1 MAGRDSLRLAAAR
14 LMRWYARAA
23 RDLPWRR
30 TRDPYA
36 IWVSEVMLQQ
46 TQVAKV
52 ISYYTR
58 FLKRFP
64 TRTVLA
70 RASLRDVL
78 RAWEGMGYYARA
90 RNLHRAARALAASA
104 EAAWPT
110 TAEAWQRVPGVGRY
124 TASAIASIAFGEAV
138 PVLDGNTRRVLA
150 RLDDFTG
157 DARSARGEAH
167 LLGIAARMMPAR
179 NPGKFN
185 QAMMELGARLCTP
198 RAPQCARCSL
208 REVCRANARGTQMIR
223 PRPRATPRVPHVD
236 VACSIVR
243 RTDRVLIA
251 QRPAEAL
258 LGGLWEF
265 PGGKRERGEALAAC
279 LRRELREELGIH
291 VRVGRARGT
300 LDHAYSHFR
309 VTLHVLEC
317 ALTSGTP
324 RAIQAANV
332 RWARVRDL
340 GRYPMGKLDRQVA
353 RSLQAEEV
361 SEMA

>member
-1 MAGRDSLRLAAAR
+1 MAGRDPLRLAAAR
-14 LMRWYARAA
+14 LMRWYARGA

-52 ISYYTR
+52 VPYYTR

-64 TRTVLA
+64 TRAALA
-70 RASLRDVL
+70 RASLREVL

-90 RNLHRAARALAASA
+90 RNLHRAVRAMATKA

-124 TASAIASIAFGEAV
+124 TASAIASIAFGEAA

-150 RLDDFTG
+150 RLDDYAG

-167 LLGIAARMMPAR
+167 LLGVAARMMSAR

-185 QAMMELGARLCTP
+185 QALMELGATLCTP
-198 RAPQCARCSL
+198 RTPQCARCPL
-208 REVCRANARGTQMIR
+208 REVCRANARGTQMMR
-223 PRPRATPRVPHVD
+223 PRPRVTPRVPHVD
-236 VACSIVR
+236 VTCGIVR
-243 RTDRVLIA
+243 RADHVLIA

-279 LRRELREELGIH
+279 LRRELREELGIRVH
-291 VRVGRARGT
+291 VGRARGT
-300 LDHAYSHFR
+300 RDHAYSHFR
-309 VTLHVLEC
+309 VTLHVFEC

-324 RAIQAANV
+324 RAIQAADV
-332 RWARVRDL
+332 RWARIRDL
-340 GRYPMGKLDRQVA
+340 GRYPMGKLDRQLA
-353 RSLQAEEV
+353 RSLQAEEAR
-361 SEMA
+361 ERA

>member
-1 MAGRDSLRLAAAR
+1 MAPREPSHAATAR

-52 ISYYTR
+52 IPYYTR

-64 TRTVLA
+64 TRAVLG
-70 RASLRDVL
+70 RASLRQVL

-90 RNLHRAARALAASA
+90 RNLHRAARAMAALPPA
-104 EAAWPT
+104 VWPT
-110 TAEAWQRVPGVGRY
+110 TAEVWQRVPGVGRY
-124 TASAIASIAFGEAV
+124 TASAIASIAFGEVV

-150 RLDDFTG
+150 RLDDYAG

-179 NPGKFN
+179 NPGGFN
-185 QAMMELGARLCTP
+185 QALMELGATMCTP
-198 RAPQCARCSL
+198 RAPQCPRCPL
-208 REVCRANARGTQMIR
+208 REACQAYARGTQAL
-223 PRPRATPRVPHVD
+223 RPRARVSRRVPHLG
-236 VACSIVR
+236 VACGIVR
-243 RTDRVLIA
+243 RADRVLIA
-251 QRPAEAL
+251 QRPAKAL
-258 LGGLWEF
+258 LGSLWEF
-265 PGGKRERGEALAAC
+265 PGGKRERGETLAAC
-279 LRRELREELGIH
+279 LRRELREELGIR
-291 VRVGRARGT
+291 VRAGRERAA
-300 LDHAYSHFR
+300 LEHAYSHYS
-309 VTLHVLEC
+309 VTLHVFDC
-317 ALTSGTP
+317 ALVSGTP
-324 RAIQAANV
+324 RAIQAADI

-353 RSLQAEEV
+353 RSLREE
-361 SEMA
+361 EARERA

>member
-1 MAGRDSLRLAAAR
+1 MAPRDPSRATVAR

-52 ISYYTR
+52 IPFYMR

-64 TRTVLA
+64 TRAVLG
-70 RASLRDVL
+70 RASLRQAL

-90 RNLHRAARALAASA
+90 RNLHRAARAMAPLPVGD
-104 EAAWPT
+104 WPT
-110 TAEAWQRVPGVGRY
+110 TAEAWQRLPGVGRY
-124 TASAIASIAFGEAV
+124 TASAIASVAFGEVV

-150 RLDDFTG
+150 RLDDYAG
-157 DARSARGEAH
+157 DARSTRGETH

-179 NPGKFN
+179 NPGGFN
-185 QAMMELGARLCTP
+185 QALMELGATVCTP
-198 RAPQCARCSL
+198 RAPQCAHCPL
-208 REVCRANARGTQMIR
+208 RDACQANARGTQAL
-223 PRPRATPRVPHVD
+223 RPRARVSRRVPHLD
-236 VACSIVR
+236 VTCGIVR
-243 RTDRVLIA
+243 RADRVLIA
-251 QRPAEAL
+251 QRPAKAL

-265 PGGKRERGEALAAC
+265 PGGKRERGETLTAC
-279 LRRELREELGIH
+279 LRRELREELGIR
-291 VRVGRARGT
+291 VRVGRERAA
-300 LDHAYSHFR
+300 LEHAYSHYS
-309 VTLHVLEC
+309 VTLHAFEC
-317 ALTSGTP
+317 TRVSGTP
-324 RAIQAANV
+324 RAIQAADV

-353 RSLQAEEV
+353 RSLQEQDTR
-361 SEMA
+361 

>member
-1 MAGRDSLRLAAAR
+1 MAPREPSRAATAR

-52 ISYYTR
+52 IPYYTR

-64 TRTVLA
+64 TRAVLG
-70 RASLRDVL
+70 RASLRQVL

-90 RNLHRAARALAASA
+90 HHLHRAARAMAMLPD
-104 EAAWPT
+104 AAWPT
-110 TAEAWQRVPGVGRY
+110 TAEAWRRVPGVGRY
-124 TASAIASIAFGEAV
+124 TASAIASIAFGKFV

-150 RLDDFTG
+150 RLDDYAG

-167 LLGIAARMMPAR
+167 LLGIAAGMMPAR
-179 NPGKFN
+179 NPGGFN
-185 QAMMELGARLCTP
+185 QALMELGATLCTP
-198 RAPQCARCSL
+198 RAPQCAHCPL
-208 REVCRANARGTQMIR
+208 RKACKANARGTQAL
-223 PRPRATPRVPHVD
+223 RPRARATARVPHLD
-236 VACSIVR
+236 VACGIVR
-243 RTDRVLIA
+243 RVDRVLIA
-251 QRPAEAL
+251 QRPIRAL

-265 PGGKRERGEALAAC
+265 PGGKRELSETLTAC
-279 LRRELREELGIH
+279 LRRELREELGIR
-291 VRVGRARGT
+291 VRVGRERAA
-300 LDHAYSHFR
+300 LEHAYSHFS
-309 VTLHVLEC
+309 VTLHVFEC
-317 ALTSGTP
+317 ALLGGSP
-324 RAIQAANV
+324 RAIQAADV

-353 RSLQAEEV
+353 RSLQEQETRTRA
-361 SEMA
+361 